1 MPSAREARL
10 REATEGGEARE
21 QRLARV
27 RELERERKR
36 RAAQLASTS
45 WGARTTEKRCGR
57 E

>member
-1 MPSAREARL
+1 MSSAREARL

-36 RAAQLASTS
+36 RAAH
-45 WGARTTEKRCGR
+45 
-57 E
+57 